1 MPRGT
6 LSGDTTK
13 IAESVD
19 EAVGRAAEQ
28 LELTELTEPN
38 EPNEPNEPIEPIEP
52 NDAQQADAEQTDA
65 QQTDGESIELAEL
78 SNEGQQI
85 VSNELGLLGQVHT
98 RLRKE
103 AATAPEKIEDLD
115 AQLIELRD
123 AIAEAKE
130 EDVPSLID
138 QMHQVAALSRKRGK
152 GRSIPIDP
160 KNPYFGHLRLREAR
174 SRRERDV
181 LIGRHTLLDDGTGV
195 SIVDWRNA
203 PVSRLYYRYEEDDEY
218 EEDFDDRTIEG
229 RILVRR
235 SLAVTQGELRRV
247 AAPQGTFSINRQGH
261 WREAEGSA
269 QPTLHGGSGTA
280 IRYDKR
286 KLGVMGDDE
295 PIRADKH
302 LQEITA
308 LIDKQQF
315 ELITHGDSGI
325 VLIQGGAGS
334 GKTTVALHRVAYLA
348 FQDPKRFAPSKMMI
362 VVFNEGLVEYIRHVL
377 PSLGVDG
384 VTVTTYRRWSAPL
397 LKRIKLPINLRY
409 TMSTP
414 ESVVRFKKH
423 PVIIRMLEEI
433 VREQVDDVRAQ
444 LVERLGDRAGG
455 EQVIAQWDALS
466 ALAPLPR
473 AERMLKWLGERGS
486 VKLHPRTKAAT
497 TTIFRGA
504 RDHLRDVVADWLELN
519 TSESR
524 IRSALQEHAPGQFS
538 DNDVDAIVRWCARKV
553 ELDAEEGE
561 EISASAGLDG
571 EDDAILLRL
580 LQLKHGG
587 IFVGGRRFE
596 YEHVVIDEAQDL
608 CALEVRVLLD
618 SVSKGRSVTIA
629 GDRAQK
635 MIFDNGF
642 TDWPQLLEDAGLPHV
657 EIQPLKI
664 TYRSTREVMEFS
676 RYVLG
681 PLHNPEDD
689 LIARDGAP
697 VGYFEF
703 GDQGEAV
710 AFLGEALRGLM
721 QREPSAS
728 VALIARYPQQAD
740 LYYQALRVAEVPKL
754 RRVRREDFSFSAGID
769 VTDVR
774 QVKGLEFDY
783 VVLLD
788 PTRQNYPA
796 STQARHLMHIAAT
809 RAAFQLWLICAGER
823 GPLLPPELVNQLG

>member
-6 LSGDTTK
+6 FQGEPGDDAAPSELEKLSEKG
-13 IAESVD
+13 V
-19 EAVGRAAEQ
+19 
-28 LELTELTEPN
+28 
-38 EPNEPNEPIEPIEP
+38 
-52 NDAQQADAEQTDA
+52 
-65 QQTDGESIELAEL
+65 
-78 SNEGQQI
+78 QI
-85 VSNELGLLGQVHT
+85 VGDELRILGSVQA
-98 RLRKE
+98 RLERE
-103 AATAPEKIEDLD
+103 ASEAPQQIEDLD

-138 QMHQVAALSRKRGK
+138 QMHQVAALARKRGK

-174 SRRERDV
+174 SGRERDV
-181 LIGRHTLLDDGTGV
+181 LIGRHTLLDDGDGV
-195 SIVDWRNA
+195 SVVDWRNA

-229 RILVRR
+229 RILTRR
-235 SLAVTQGELRRV
+235 SLAVGEGRLRRV
-247 AAPQGTFSINRQGH
+247 ASPQGTFSLDRQGA

-315 ELITHGDSGI
+315 ELITKSDSGI

-384 VTVTTYRRWSAPL
+384 VNVTTYRRWSAPL
-397 LKRIKLPINLRY
+397 VKRLKLSLDMRY
-409 TMSTP
+409 ASSVP
-414 ESVVRFKKH
+414 EPVVRFKKH
-423 PVIIRMLEEI
+423 PAVIRMIED
-433 VREQVDDVRAQ
+433 VVAEQVQEVHDQ
-444 LVERLGDRAGG
+444 LAERLGERPGG
-455 EQVIAQWDALS
+455 DQVITQWNNS
-466 ALAPLPR
+466 SGLAPLPR
-473 AERMLKWLGERGS
+473 AERMLQWLGQGRAS
-486 VKLHPRTKAAT
+486 SKLHPKTKAAA
-497 TTIFRGA
+497 TTIFRNA
-504 RDHLRDVVADWLELN
+504 RDGLRDIVADWLEIN
-519 TSESR
+519 TSEPR
-524 IRSALQEHAPGQFS
+524 IREALQEHASGQFS
-538 DNDVDAIVRWCARKV
+538 ETDVNTIVRWCARKA
-553 ELDAEEGE
+553 ELDVEEGE
-561 EISASAGLDG
+561 EVAPGAGLDG

-580 LQLKHGG
+580 MQIKHGG
-587 IFVGGRRFE
+587 IFVSGRRIE

-608 CALEVRVLLD
+608 CPLEVRVLLD
-618 SVSKGRSVTIA
+618 SASQGKSVTIA

-676 RYVLG
+676 RHVLG
-681 PLHNPEDD
+681 PLHNPDD
-689 LIARDGAP
+689 ELIARDGAP
-697 VGYFEF
+697 VGYFDF

-740 LYYQALRVAEVPKL
+740 LYYQALRIAEVPRL
-754 RRVRREDFSFSAGID
+754 RRVAREDFSFTAGID
-769 VTDVR
+769 VTDIR

-783 VVLLD
+783 VVLVD
-788 PTRQNYPA
+788 PTRQNFPET
-796 STQARHLMHIAAT
+796 TQSRHLMHIAAT

-823 GPLLPPELVNQLG
+823 SPLLPPELVSQLG

>member
-1 MPRGT
+1 MPKGT
-6 LSGDTTK
+6 FQRET
-13 IAESVD
+13 
-19 EAVGRAAEQ
+19 
-28 LELTELTEPN
+28 P
-38 EPNEPNEPIEPIEP
+38 
-52 NDAQQADAEQTDA
+52 
-65 QQTDGESIELAEL
+65 DGEPEIPALGLSSDGERIVGIELRIL
-78 SNEGQQI
+78 STVLARLEREAGEAPQQ
-85 VSNELGLLGQVHT
+85 
-98 RLRKE
+98 
-103 AATAPEKIEDLD
+103 IEDLD

-160 KNPYFGHLRLREAR
+160 KNPYFGHLRLQEAK
-174 SRRERDV
+174 SKRERDV
-181 LIGRHTLLDDGTGV
+181 LIGRHTLLDDGDGL

-235 SLAVTQGELRRV
+235 SLAVQNRRLRRV
-247 AAPQGTFSINRQGH
+247 ASPQGTFALDRQGQ

-269 QPTLHGGSGTA
+269 APTLAGGSGTA
-280 IRYDKR
+280 IRYDR
-286 KLGVMGDDE
+286 RTLGVMGDEDGM
-295 PIRADKH
+295 RADKH

-308 LIDKQQF
+308 LIDKHQF
-315 ELITHGDSGI
+315 ELITRSDSGI

-348 FQDPKRFAPSKMMI
+348 FQDPRRFAPNKMMI

-397 LKRIKLPINLRY
+397 VKKLKLPIVQRY
-409 TMSTP
+409 CSSTP
-414 ESVVRFKKH
+414 EPVVRFKKH
-423 PVIIRMLEEI
+423 AVVIRMVEQIVAEQLEQ
-433 VREQVDDVRAQ
+433 VREQ
-444 LVERLGDRAGG
+444 LVERLGERPTGDSI
-455 EQVIAQWDALS
+455 IAQWDALS

-473 AERMLKWLGERGS
+473 AERLLEWVGKGRASAG
-486 VKLHPRTKAAT
+486 LHPKAKAAAT
-497 TTIFRGA
+497 TLLRGV
-504 RDHLRDVVADWLELN
+504 RENLRDIVADWLELN
-519 TSESR
+519 TSGDR
-524 IRSALQEHAPGQFS
+524 IREALREHAPGDFTETE
-538 DNDVDAIVRWCARKV
+538 VAAIVRWCARKV
-553 ELDAEEGE
+553 ELDADEGD
-561 EISASAGLDG
+561 EIPVDAGLDG

-580 LQLKHGG
+580 MQLKHGG
-587 IFVGGRRFE
+587 IFIGGRRFE

-608 CALEVRVLLD
+608 CAMEVRVLLD
-618 SVSKGRSVTIA
+618 CVSRGRSVTIA

-642 TDWPQLLEDAGLPHV
+642 TDWPQLLADAGLPHV

-676 RYVLG
+676 RHVLG
-681 PLHNPEDD
+681 PLHNPEDE

-697 VGYFEF
+697 VGYFDF
-703 GDQGEAV
+703 SDQGEAV
-710 AFLGEALRGLM
+710 AFLGDALRTLM

-728 VALIARYPQQAD
+728 VALISRYPQQAD
-740 LYYQALRVAEVPKL
+740 LYYDALRVAEVPKL
-754 RRVRREDFSFSAGID
+754 RRVRRENFSFSAGID

-783 VVLLD
+783 VVILD
-788 PTRQNYPA
+788 PTRQNYPET
-796 STQARHLMHIAAT
+796 TQSRHLMHIAAT
-809 RAAFQLWLICAGER
+809 RAAFQLWVICAGER
-823 GPLLPPELVNQLG
+823 SALLPPELVNQLG

>member
-1 MPRGT
+1 MPTGMFPGEAT
-6 LSGDTTK
+6 EVTT
-13 IAESVD
+13 ASVNTD
-19 EAVGRAAEQ
+19 RP
-28 LELTELTEPN
+28 ELV
-38 EPNEPNEPIEPIEP
+38 
-52 NDAQQADAEQTDA
+52 
-65 QQTDGESIELAEL
+65 EL
-78 SNEGQQI
+78 SSAGQSI
-85 VSNELGLLGQVHT
+85 VGNELGLLEQVQA
-98 RLRKE
+98 RLAKE

-160 KNPYFGHLRLREAR
+160 KNPYFGHLRLREAK
-174 SRRERDV
+174 SQRERDV
-181 LIGRHTLLDDGTGV
+181 LIGRHTLLDNGNGV

-203 PVSRLYYRYEEDDEY
+203 PVSRLYYRYEEEDEY
-218 EEDFDDRTIEG
+218 EEDFDERTIEG
-229 RILVRR
+229 QILVRR

-247 AAPQGTFSINRQGH
+247 ASPQGTFSMTRAGQ
-261 WREAEGSA
+261 WKEAEGSA

-280 IRYDKR
+280 IRYEKR
-286 KLGVMGDDE
+286 RLGVMGDDE

-308 LIDKQQF
+308 LIDKHQF
-315 ELITHGDSGI
+315 ELITQSDSGI

-397 LKRIKLPINLRY
+397 IKRLKLPLDLRY
-409 TMSTP
+409 STSTP
-414 ESVVRFKKH
+414 EPVVRFKKH
-423 PVIIRMLEEI
+423 PVIIRMLEQIVNEQVEE
-433 VREQVDDVRAQ
+433 VREQ
-444 LVERLGDRAGG
+444 LVERVGERAGG
-455 EQVIAQWDALS
+455 EQVIAQWDTLS
-466 ALAPLPR
+466 SLAPLPR
-473 AERMLKWLGERGS
+473 TERLLKWVSDGRAA

-497 TTIFRGA
+497 TTILRGA
-504 RDHLRDVVADWLELN
+504 RDGFRDVVSDWLELN
-519 TSESR
+519 TSEVR
-524 IRSALQEHAPGQFS
+524 IRNALREQAPGQFS
-538 DNDVDAIVRWCARKV
+538 DTDVDTIVRWCARKTD
-553 ELDAEEGE
+553 LDREDEDHA
-561 EISASAGLDG
+561 SASAGLDG

-587 IFVGGRRFE
+587 IFVGSRRFE

-608 CALEVRVLLD
+608 CAIEVRVLLD
-618 SVSKGRSVTIA
+618 CVSPGRSVTIA

-676 RYVLG
+676 RFVLG

-721 QREPSAS
+721 HREPSAS
-728 VALIARYPQQAD
+728 VALISRYPQQAD

-754 RRVRREDFSFSAGID
+754 RRVRREDFTFTAGID

-788 PTRQNYPA
+788 PTRQNFPET
-796 STQARHLMHIAAT
+796 TQSRHLMHIAAT

-823 GPLLPPELVNQLG
+823 SPLLPPELVSQLG

>member
-1 MPRGT
+1 MPRGS
-6 LSGDTTK
+6 LSGEIT
-13 IAESVD
+13 
-19 EAVGRAAEQ
+19 AADVP
-28 LELTELTEPN
+28 ELVAL
-38 EPNEPNEPIEPIEP
+38 P
-52 NDAQQADAEQTDA
+52 NDGQKIVGDELRILDGVQAR
-65 QQTDGESIELAEL
+65 LA
-78 SNEGQQI
+78 
-85 VSNELGLLGQVHT
+85 
-98 RLRKE
+98 KE
-103 AATAPEKIEDLD
+103 AATAPEQIEDLD

-138 QMHQVAALSRKRGK
+138 QMHQVAALSRKRGQ

-181 LIGRHTLLDDGTGV
+181 LIGRHTLLDDGSGV

-235 SLAVTQGELRRV
+235 SLAVTQGQLRRV
-247 AAPQGTFSINRQGH
+247 AAPQGTFSVDRQGQ
-261 WREAEGSA
+261 WREAQGSA

-280 IRYDKR
+280 IRYDR
-286 KLGVMGDDE
+286 KHDKTQARTQLGVMGDDA

-308 LIDKQQF
+308 LIDKHQF
-315 ELITHGDSGI
+315 ELITQGDSGI

-397 LKRIKLPINLRY
+397 VKRLKLPLALRY
-409 TMSTP
+409 TTSTP
-414 ESVVRFKKH
+414 EPVVRFKKH
-423 PVIIRMLEEI
+423 PVVIRLLERI
-433 VREQVDDVRAQ
+433 VAEQVEDVRAQ
-444 LVERLGDRAGG
+444 LEERLGERAGG
-455 EQVIAQWDALS
+455 ELVLAQWDAL
-466 ALAPLPR
+466 ATMAPLPQ
-473 AERMLKWLGERGS
+473 AERLLEQLTKGRLAA
-486 VKLHPRTKAAT
+486 KLHPRTKAAA
-497 TTIFRGA
+497 TTILRNA
-504 RDHLRDVVADWLELN
+504 REQLRDVVADWLELN
-519 TSESR
+519 TADGR
-524 IRSALQEHAPGQFS
+524 IRAALREHAPDEFS
-538 DNDVDAIVRWCARKV
+538 DTDVDAIVRWCARKADL
-553 ELDAEEGE
+553 ETEDGEDAPDE
-561 EISASAGLDG
+561 AALDG

-587 IFVGGRRFE
+587 LFVGGRRFE

-608 CALEVRVLLD
+608 CPLEVRVLLD
-618 SVSKGRSVTIA
+618 CVTEGKSVTIA

-635 MIFDNGF
+635 MVFDNGF

-657 EIQPLKI
+657 EIQPLTI
-664 TYRSTREVMEFS
+664 TYRSTREVMELS

-681 PLHNPEDD
+681 PLHNQEDA
-689 LIARDGAP
+689 LVARDGAP

-710 AFLGEALRGLM
+710 AFLGDALRGLM

-728 VALIARYPQQAD
+728 VALIARFPQQAD
-740 LYYQALRVAEVPKL
+740 LYYQALRIAEVPKL
-754 RRVRREDFSFSAGID
+754 RRVRREDFSFTAGID

-783 VVLLD
+783 VVILD
-788 PTRQNYPA
+788 PTRQNYPVTTP
-796 STQARHLMHIAAT
+796 SRHLLHIAAT

-823 GPLLPPELVNQLG
+823 SPLLPPELASQLG